1 MNAER
6 DIAGFALPFAV
17 GILATTM
24 PETISK
30 VSSYTLGTI
39 SMTVATAAISYF
51 LLRHRF
57 STILIVVS
65 ALSCGILTGVT
76 HKLTDISQLSLTSG
90 WTEEICRTLK
100 THIMGM
106 NFNDMQTKGI
116 MTALLTG
123 DKSWLS
129 EDTVTAFRSSGAA
142 HILALSGFHL
152 GIIYALISRTLSILG
167 NSRSSKLIRSILI
180 ILLCGIYTSATGAGP
195 SISRAFLFI
204 LIGEI
209 ALLSGRYRSTST
221 IMMSSMLIQLLFSPG
236 SAQSI
241 GFQLSYAA
249 MAGIAYIFPWLDSL
263 WPDKEKGIMKRIWT
277 SASMSIACQ
286 ITTGPLVFLYFGT
299 FARHFLLTN
308 LLILPL
314 TCLIIPIS
322 LITLCLDLTGTCPE
336 FMLTV
341 TETLIGWMRQELL
354 IIASI

>member
-1 MNAER
+1 
-6 DIAGFALPFAV
+6 
-17 GILATTM
+17 
-24 PETISK
+24 
-30 VSSYTLGTI
+30 
-39 SMTVATAAISYF
+39 
-51 LLRHRF
+51 
-57 STILIVVS
+57 
-65 ALSCGILTGVT
+65 
-76 HKLTDISQLSLTSG
+76 
-90 WTEEICRTLK
+90 
-100 THIMGM
+100 MGM

-209 ALLSGRYRSTST
+209 ALLSGRYRNTST

-249 MAGIAYIFPWLDSL
+249 MAGIVFVFPWLKGL
-263 WPDKEKGIMKRIWT
+263 WPEEIHDQGTRSFGEKLIEKPARWIWN
-277 SASMSIACQ
+277 SAAMSISCQ
-286 ITTGPLVFLYFGT
+286 LTTGPLVHIYFG
-299 FARHFLLTN
+299 AIPKHFLLTN
-308 LLILPL
+308 LLALPL
-314 TCLIIPIS
+314 VGILIPSAVLTAFLSALGWCPSIMTHATEALAGLLTRALEVIS
-322 LITLCLDLTGTCPE
+322 T
-336 FMLTV
+336 M
-341 TETLIGWMRQELL
+341 
-354 IIASI
+354 